1 MSTQTQHAEKASRP
15 QSRGVVRSAVTLVV
29 AWAVILGL
37 VVGFGWLITHALRS
51 AVNPWD
57 NDISRWF
64 ADQRTGSL
72 DPLGD
77 YGTLL
82 GETVTGVSV
91 AILAAI
97 GFSLWRRSWRPALFM
112 ATARGGHRR
121 LPLRGHPRGH
131 APAAAGED
139 PRPRGPAPATAS
151 PPATSPRRSS
161 PGGILVLTW
170 VSPRSAVRW
179 VAVPGLLPLFVLL
192 ARLPPG
198 RPPDL
203 TDGLTSVVYAS
214 AWMLV
219 VARTVLLPDR
229 DRLGGRLTRPSG
241 HPAGCYGW
249 PHDRRLQHLPDH
261 RRRDRRGLRGGRRR
275 RAGGPGVRAAQ
286 RDERDVHQRRG
297 GVGRGDGGGQAAPST
312 WSPRPRP
319 GSGWCSRPTSGP
331 GTTASSPPR
340 SSGSSAPCPTETAV
354 PGYPGE
360 TPVTGVPEAA
370 AAS

>member
-1 MSTQTQHAEKASRP
+1 MSTQTQHAAQASRP
-15 QSRGVVRSAVTLVV
+15 QSRVVRSAVTLVV

-112 ATARGGHRR
+112 ALLEAGIGGFYFVATHVDTRQR
-121 LPLRGHPRGH
+121 PPVKILDAGLVPDHSFPSGHV
-131 APAAAGED
+131 
-139 PRPRGPAPATAS
+139 ATAVV
-151 PPATSPRRSS
+151 AY
-161 PGGILVLTW
+161 GGILVLTW
-170 VSPRSAVRW
+170 VYARSAVRW
-179 VAVPGLLPLFVLL
+179 VAVLGLLPVFVLL
-192 ARLPPG
+192 ARLYQG
-198 RPPDL
+198 AHHL
-203 TDGLTSVVYAS
+203 TDVLTSVVYAS

-229 DRLGGRLTRPSG
+229 DR
-241 HPAGCYGW
+241 
-249 PHDRRLQHLPDH
+249 
-261 RRRDRRGLRGGRRR
+261 
-275 RAGGPGVRAAQ
+275 
-286 RDERDVHQRRG
+286 
-297 GVGRGDGGGQAAPST
+297 
-312 WSPRPRP
+312 
-319 GSGWCSRPTSGP
+319 
-331 GTTASSPPR
+331 
-340 SSGSSAPCPTETAV
+340 
-354 PGYPGE
+354 
-360 TPVTGVPEAA
+360 
-370 AAS
+370 

>member
-1 MSTQTQHAEKASRP
+1 MSTQTQHAAQASRP
-15 QSRGVVRSAVTLVV
+15 QSRVVRSAVTLVV

-112 ATARGGHRR
+112 ALLEAGIGGFYFVATHVDTRQR
-121 LPLRGHPRGH
+121 PPVKILDPGLVPDHSFPSGHV
-131 APAAAGED
+131 
-139 PRPRGPAPATAS
+139 ATAVV
-151 PPATSPRRSS
+151 AY
-161 PGGILVLTW
+161 GGILVLTW
-170 VSPRSAVRW
+170 VYARSAVRW
-179 VAVPGLLPLFVLL
+179 VAVLGLLPLFVLL
-192 ARLPPG
+192 ARLYQG
-198 RPPDL
+198 AHHL
-203 TDGLTSVVYAS
+203 TDVLTSVVYAS

-229 DRLGGRLTRPSG
+229 
-241 HPAGCYGW
+241 
-249 PHDRRLQHLPDH
+249 
-261 RRRDRRGLRGGRRR
+261 RG
-275 RAGGPGVRAAQ
+275 
-286 RDERDVHQRRG
+286 ER
-297 GVGRGDGGGQAAPST
+297 
-312 WSPRPRP
+312 SPTD
-319 GSGWCSRPTSGP
+319 S
-331 GTTASSPPR
+331 
-340 SSGSSAPCPTETAV
+340 
-354 PGYPGE
+354 
-360 TPVTGVPEAA
+360 
-370 AAS
+370 